1 MAVDQPAKGAA
12 EPCPSMVLGEEL
24 RKMLEHADA
33 RWRDLETQLDQAMRE
48 TLEKY
53 AKDLEERFGIANM
66 DISDNSEG
74 SFCWKV
80 RGRVHRVLLGPT
92 ARRLRKQVL
101 LPEEQEKELAA
112 DEAVPLVLDDLL
124 DRWELEVEPLLG
136 KASEQD
142 ARLARRAR
150 RKAKQGCSREAWQV
164 ESKERPEVWEPAL
177 GALEGIAC
185 HVRRLSGC
193 LEEEASPEAIS
204 RLASCVPA
212 VIARAV
218 VDWHFA
224 GPLAEL
230 EQLENW
236 WEGVSTA
243 LQARAELWERL
254 VKDEGVFLRRITRG
268 VDALRSARQLYQT
281 YADFGA
287 SPGSSGDWPSHL
299 MHLLAEAAKEMTSR
313 LRPVRDSAAWRVV
326 DAAKSIQKE
335 LQEAA
340 KQATRQGPWQGV
352 SQQEGVKA
360 LIQALGNQAENS
372 PSGPPGSSPEEA
384 AVVLM
389 SRVGQL
395 ASTLGDLRQVFG
407 VEALSVVLGEVVQ
420 DVAALSEDLLG
431 VLDEPSEEGLA
442 DCVKQLRCLGEAS
455 QAAGRLEAALEAEAL
470 AKSAQQLPAQEKR
483 QKVAL
488 LRGLHAFLASPELC
502 EGLAWGS
509 PDGSVASS
517 AQEPPVSDGVAP
529 LDHAPVLSA
538 SAAEEQ
544 KAQRSPRG
552 GYAGGYASR
561 RQRFEGEA
569 SPDAA
574 AEPSPLVES
583 EIVQQVSF
591 VAPTSPTVPTL
602 ALSREALEATRSS
615 PSSAADAARTL
626 SCSRPG
632 TGGSGLRPGTPSW
645 LRPPWQRPDTPS
657 AVSWT
662 RPDTPSTVCDD
673 TEAAAL
679 PRWKCV
685 DGEYVPLKAV
695 AVHARLAPL
704 QAPSSGRRGGYG

>member
-1 MAVDQPAKGAA
+1 VDQPAEGA
-12 EPCPSMVLGEEL
+12 EPCPGMVLGEEL

-33 RWRDLETQLDQAMRE
+33 RWRDLETQLDQAMKE

-53 AKDLEERFGIANM
+53 GKDLEERFGIANM
-66 DISDNSEG
+66 DLSDNSEG

-101 LPEEQEKELAA
+101 LPEEQEKELSA

-136 KASEQD
+136 RASEQD

-164 ESKERPEVWEPAL
+164 ESKERPAVWEPAQ
-177 GALEGIAC
+177 GALQGIAC

-254 VKDEGVFLRRITRG
+254 MKDEGVFLRRITRG

-287 SPGSSGDWPSHL
+287 SPGSSGDWPGHL

-340 KQATRQGPWQGV
+340 KQASRQGPWQGV
-352 SQQEGVKA
+352 SEQEGVKA
-360 LIQALGNQAENS
+360 LIQALGSQAENS
-372 PSGPPGSSPEEA
+372 SGVSPDSSPEEA

-442 DCVKQLRCLGEAS
+442 DCVKQLRCMGEAS
-455 QAAGRLEAALEAEAL
+455 QAAGRLEAALQTEAL
-470 AKSAQQLPAQEKR
+470 AKAAQQLPAQER
-483 QKVAL
+483 RHKVAL
-488 LRGLHAFLASPELC
+488 LRGLHAFLASPELR

-509 PDGSVASS
+509 PDGSVTSS
-517 AQEPPVSDGVAP
+517 QEPPVSDGVAR
-529 LDHAPVLSA
+529 LDHAPVLSV

-544 KAQRSPRG
+544 KARRSPRG

-561 RQRFEGEA
+561 RQRFEEEA

-574 AEPSPLVES
+574 PERSVLVES
-583 EIVQQVSF
+583 EEVVQQVNF
-591 VAPTSPTVPTL
+591 AAPTSPTVPTL
-602 ALSREALEATRSS
+602 ALSREALEATRTS
-615 PSSAADAARTL
+615 PSAVPRTL
-626 SCSRPG
+626 SCSRPS

-645 LRPPWQRPDTPS
+645 LRPPWLRPDS
-657 AVSWT
+657 AASWT

-673 TEAAAL
+673 TEVAAL

-704 QAPSSGRRGGYG
+704 QAPMSGRRGGYG